1 MLFPAAKSP
10 DIAHRTIAVLPV
22 GAFEQH
28 GPYLPLVT
36 DTLIACEIARRA
48 AELYD
53 LVLLPPVC
61 FSCSHE
67 HAAFPGTRSLSPST
81 LAAVIGE
88 IRSGLARSGIR
99 WLVIVNGHGGN
110 SVLTNVVQSANIDR
124 REVLLYPTSYHWT
137 IARESAGC
145 ATTSHQ
151 DMHAGEA
158 ETSILL
164 AAAPEFVA
172 EGWQDGDHEAN
183 DRSLLTL
190 LGMAGYTQT
199 GIIGRPSLANAK
211 KGRGLLDSLVA
222 QLAEP
227 LELLTAP
234 DDCVPSRTPSARSET
249 SS

>member
-1 MLFPAAKSP
+1 MFFPAAKSP
-10 DIAHRTIAVLPV
+10 DIVDKTVAVLPV

-48 AELYD
+48 AEAYE
-53 LVLLPPVC
+53 LVRLPPVC

-67 HAAFPGTRSLSPST
+67 HASFPGMVSLSPST
-81 LAAVIGE
+81 LAAVIDE
-88 IRSGLARSGIR
+88 IRAGLSRSGISR
-99 WLVIVNGHGGN
+99 LVIVNGHGGN
-110 SVLTNVVQSANIDR
+110 SVLTNVVQAANTDR
-124 REVLLYPTSYHWT
+124 RQALLYPTSYHWT

-145 ATTSHQ
+145 ATTNHQ

-164 AAAPEFVA
+164 EAAPKFVA
-172 EGWQDGDHEAN
+172 QGWRDGDHEAD

-190 LGMAGYTQT
+190 LGMAGYTQS
-199 GIIGRPSLANAK
+199 GIIGRPSLASAE

-227 LELLTAP
+227 LKLLTAP
-234 DDCVPSRTPSARSET
+234 DDRLPSPTPSNLIH
-249 SS
+249 